1 MKNKCIIFSEFLIF
15 FLIPL
20 MVFSADEN
28 SSNDKFAFPVI
39 DCHNHI
45 NGLSGS
51 RDGMEERCQDAVSEA
66 IRKMN
71 QANIKTMIVMPPP
84 FPANHIGIY
93 DVDKLIPYLKLYPG
107 RFKVFGGG
115 GTLNPMI
122 NEAVRIGKTTNEMK
136 AQFKKAALK
145 LVGKGIS
152 GFGEMTAEHFSL
164 GPNHNYQGAPPDHP
178 LFLLLADIA
187 AENNLP
193 IDFHME
199 AITKEKPLPPHL
211 KSPPNPRELK
221 PNIKAFETLLGHNP
235 KAVIIWAH
243 AGWDNSGNRTVRLM
257 EDLLKKYPNLYMSIK
272 VRAVDSL
279 PVNYPLDREGD
290 IKEEWLELFRK
301 FPDRFFIG
309 CDHFYTAPGGFRIG
323 PDSMPETIQFFNKLP
338 SDLEKKFGIE
348 NPSAIFKLTNP

>member
-1 MKNKCIIFSEFLIF
+1 MKIKYIIFSVCFICLF
-15 FLIPL
+15 TSFA
-20 MVFSADEN
+20 VFSADKN
-28 SSNDKFAFPVI
+28 SSDTKFDIPVI
-39 DCHNHI
+39 DGHNHI
-45 NGLSGS
+45 NGLFRG
-51 RDGMEERCQDAVSEA
+51 RGRMEERYQDAVSET

-84 FPANHIGIY
+84 FPAGHRGIY

-145 LVGKGIS
+145 LVEEGVS

-199 AITKEKPLPPHL
+199 AITKEKPLPAHL
-211 KSPPNPRELK
+211 KSPPNPKTLK
-221 PNIKAFETLLGHNP
+221 PNIKAFETLIGHNP

-243 AGWDNSGNRTVRLM
+243 AGWDNSGNRSVRLM
-257 EDLLKKYPNLYMSIK
+257 EELLKKYPNLYMSIK

-279 PVNYPLDREGD
+279 PVNYPLDKEGD

-323 PDSMPETIQFFNKLP
+323 PDSMPETIQLFNRLP
-338 SDLEKKFGIE
+338 SDLQKKFGIE